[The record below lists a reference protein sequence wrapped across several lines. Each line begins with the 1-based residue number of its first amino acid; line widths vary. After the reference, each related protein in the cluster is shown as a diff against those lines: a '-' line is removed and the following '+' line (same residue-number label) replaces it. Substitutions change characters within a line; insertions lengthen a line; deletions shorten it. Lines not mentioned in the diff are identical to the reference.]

1 MGNSPSSPSLSL
13 PSLKLTIL
21 QILIYIFVP
30 LGPLYSRVVDFN
42 GSFDRPWLLFIPFFN
57 FFPFSIV
64 SVLMMAFG
72 LVAPGKGGAPY
83 DNLMWI
89 PIISRLFI
97 VWICQ
102 KILGDDSIIAS
113 VLTLIITIISIMIPN
128 IVRRIK
134 ECPPNTF
141 NSAQTFKVIIDS
153 ILELGCGKLFSSFL
167 SFIPF
172 VGMAF
177 RVIELIPILGK
188 LIDTIKWS
196 VGFFITYIVVNMY
209 NQINMNTLCQPTGTN
224 SSDIAKLVIGILF
237 TIIGSVI

>member
-1 MGNSPSSPSLSL
+1 MGTTSSLPSL

-21 QILIYIFVP
+21 QIFIYIFVP

-42 GSFDRPWLLFIPFFN
+42 GSFDKAWLLFIPLFN
-57 FFPFSIV
+57 FFPLSIV

-72 LVAPGKGGAPY
+72 YVAPGNGGAPY

-89 PIISRLFI
+89 PIISQLFI
-97 VWICQ
+97 TWICNML
-102 KILGDDSIIAS
+102 LGNDSMLAS

-141 NSAQTFKVIIDS
+141 NSAQASKVVIDS
-153 ILELGCGKLFSSFL
+153 ILELGCGKIFSSL
-167 SFIPF
+167 LGFIPF
-172 VGMAF
+172 VGIVF
-177 RVIELIPILGK
+177 RIIEFIPIIGK
-188 LIDTIKWS
+188 LVDAIKWS
-196 VGFFITYIVVNMY
+196 VGFFITYIIINMY

-224 SSDIAKLVIGILF
+224 SSDMIKLFFGIFF
-237 TIIGSVI
+237 TIIGSII

>member
-1 MGNSPSSPSLSL
+1 MGTSSSLPSLPSLSL

-42 GSFDRPWLLFIPFFN
+42 GSLDKAWLLFIPLFN

-72 LVAPGKGGAPY
+72 FVAPGNGGAPY
-83 DNLMWI
+83 DNLIWI
-89 PIISRLFI
+89 PIVSRLFI
-97 VWICQ
+97 TLIFS
-102 KILGDDSIIAS
+102 KLFGDDSMVAK
-113 VLTLIITIISIMIPN
+113 VLILIITIISIMIPN

-141 NSAQTFKVIIDS
+141 NSAQTSKVIIDS

-167 SFIPF
+167 SIISTIIPPVGIVFFIIGSIPVLREF
-172 VGMAF
+172 V
-177 RVIELIPILGK
+177 
-188 LIDTIKWS
+188 DTIKWS
-196 VGFFITYIVVNMY
+196 IGFFITYIIVNMY
-209 NQINMNTLCQPTGTN
+209 NQTNMSILCQPTGTN
-224 SSDIAKLVIGILF
+224 SSDMAKLFCGIL
-237 TIIGSVI
+237 